1 MAKIYAPN
9 KGYAGKV
16 AGVSFVN
23 GEGKTGDKW
32 LIQWFKNK
40 GYKVVEE
47 EIEEEK
53 VPEDEREETIETDL
67 ESLKVEELREMAKE
81 KNIEGYSKMK
91 KEKLINALRGE

>member
-23 GEGKTGDKW
+23 GQGITEDRW

-40 GYKVVEE
+40 GYKVEE

-67 ESLKVEELREMAKE
+67 ESLKVEELKEMAKE

-91 KEKLINALRGE
+91 KGELINALRGE